1 MAVLFTQP
9 ARMWLHYFSDSP
21 IFCMEHEHMH
31 KSEGCSEICTKNEN
45 HVTCFILRIYSSMT
59 FHIRT
64 FCRVISRD
72 TISFLLLAIY
82 YVTYFSYTELKS
94 KNGSEEGIDKNFC
107 VGISIINCIA
117 IACLGFSSCYY
128 AISMKKGWGKT
139 FEIAIRRINQ
149 ITLALILGYFISS
162 ILLITLAVK
171 HPH

>member
-1 MAVLFTQP
+1 MNLIATI
-9 ARMWLHYFSDSP
+9 A
-21 IFCMEHEHMH
+21 
-31 KSEGCSEICTKNEN
+31 
-45 HVTCFILRIYSSMT
+45 FI
-59 FHIRT
+59 
-64 FCRVISRD
+64 
-72 TISFLLLAIY
+72 LLAIY

-94 KNGSEEGIDKNFC
+94 KNGSDEGIDKNFC